1 MFICSYTEYV
11 GFKESIGALLLAVDK
26 IREKHLLD
34 DYALKIIIRND
45 DCQEVEAIG
54 KAVELVT
61 KVNVDVIIGPTCNA
75 PAVAV
80 SVMSSY
86 FNVPNYVWGLTT
98 TNELA
103 LDKRSSTVT
112 SLAANYISLGMAVVA
127 VMQHFEWNEFAFVY
141 SSTEDEQKCNILLT
155 DIERVIYNNPVVTV
169 TTTADVKSAS
179 ANDTRTALQ
188 DVSGKARGAVSVIV
202 VCLSKNA
209 NKRTFILTAK
219 DENRLTDDY
228 VYIFADLPSK
238 FIKSIDLKNETEY
251 VWEDQSNPPDGRDEE
266 ASEAFKRTFMLTD
279 LDEDDISSASS
290 VPFVDAVSKKMEDP
304 LLSQLN
310 STVSNGWTIAQYAPG
325 LHDAMII
332 YANALNRTLEL
343 GGDYK
348 NGALIA
354 KMSAGTHEG
363 ALSNVTIASNGL
375 RLSDFVFNGL
385 GSSNEVKRLL
395 VIEMSNQGRNAT
407 VNPQYRPEE
416 EDNVVWSGR
425 TRPGTVPECGF
436 VGVCYSFLGTYYLY
450 VIIGGVIGGVLIL
463 TIIGTIIWAVRAR
476 HAEKARFNALWKIP
490 FYELTATTVRRSRSQ
505 SFLSSDRSARTL
517 DEGTKSENENVC
529 YFYHGKDT
537 YIGFKHMVA
546 IKFDAKRNTEF
557 GKMYQI
563 VHDNLNRFAGITYNA
578 GITYSLWRFCSRG
591 SVQDVITKGSLPVDS
606 IFVQSMLM
614 DIAAIC
620 MVDERWQVKISLFGL
635 TYIKEHETVK
645 DEDLLWTAPEILRG
659 DVDRIGYTEGDLY
672 SFAIIGSEIITKKQ
686 AWDLDNRKETPRDI
700 IRMVSK
706 VSINPP
712 RPEVDLSEVDDDVI
726 RALVGLVRDCWS
738 ENPRHRPGIKNVTQ
752 LLRSMQTE
760 RKINLM
766 DHVMNTLENYASEL
780 EVEVQE
786 RMKELVAEK
795 KKSDLLLLRMLPK
808 PVAEKLKA
816 GECVQPES
824 YNSVTVFFSDV
835 VSFTTLASKCTP
847 MQVVTLLN
855 ELYTFFDETISR
867 HDVYKVETIGDGYLC
882 ASGVPIRNGLEHIR
896 EICNLALELVIGL
909 KEFRVP
915 HLPNECISIRVGI
928 HSGSVVAGVVG
939 LTMPRY
945 CLFGDTVNT
954 SSRME
959 SNGKAGRIH
968 LSADAKELL
977 SKNYIGYHTRP
988 RGDVLIKGKGVMS
1001 THWLVGFGN
1010 QMILKEGEIYED
1022 DRSVIDV
1029 SNVNIDSY

>member
-1 MFICSYTEYV
+1 MVDERWQVKISLFGLTYIKEHETVKDEDLLWTAPEILRGDVDRIGYTEGDLYSFAIIGSEIITKKQAWDLDNRKETPRDIIRMVSKVSINPPRPEVDLSEVDDDVIRALV
-11 GFKESIGALLLAVDK
+11 GLVRDCWSENPRHRPGIKNVTQLLRSMQTERKINLMDHVMNTLENYASELEVEVQERMKELVAEKKKSDLLLLRMLPKPVA
-26 IREKHLLD
+26 EK
-34 DYALKIIIRND
+34 LKAGE
-45 DCQEVEAIG
+45 CVQPE
-54 KAVELVT
+54 
-61 KVNVDVIIGPTCNA
+61 
-75 PAVAV
+75 
-80 SVMSSY
+80 SY
-86 FNVPNYVWGLTT
+86 N
-98 TNELA
+98 
-103 LDKRSSTVT
+103 S
-112 SLAANYISLGMAVVA
+112 
-127 VMQHFEWNEFAFVY
+127 
-141 SSTEDEQKCNILLT
+141 
-155 DIERVIYNNPVVTV
+155 VTV
-169 TTTADVKSAS
+169 FFSDVVSFTTLAS
-179 ANDTRTALQ
+179 KCTPMQ
-188 DVSGKARGAVSVIV
+188 
-202 VCLSKNA
+202 
-209 NKRTFILTAK
+209 
-219 DENRLTDDY
+219 
-228 VYIFADLPSK
+228 
-238 FIKSIDLKNETEY
+238 
-251 VWEDQSNPPDGRDEE
+251 
-266 ASEAFKRTFMLTD
+266 
-279 LDEDDISSASS
+279 
-290 VPFVDAVSKKMEDP
+290 
-304 LLSQLN
+304 
-310 STVSNGWTIAQYAPG
+310 
-325 LHDAMII
+325 
-332 YANALNRTLEL
+332 
-343 GGDYK
+343 
-348 NGALIA
+348 
-354 KMSAGTHEG
+354 
-363 ALSNVTIASNGL
+363 
-375 RLSDFVFNGL
+375 
-385 GSSNEVKRLL
+385 
-395 VIEMSNQGRNAT
+395 
-407 VNPQYRPEE
+407 
-416 EDNVVWSGR
+416 
-425 TRPGTVPECGF
+425 
-436 VGVCYSFLGTYYLY
+436 
-450 VIIGGVIGGVLIL
+450 
-463 TIIGTIIWAVRAR
+463 
-476 HAEKARFNALWKIP
+476 
-490 FYELTATTVRRSRSQ
+490 
-505 SFLSSDRSARTL
+505 
-517 DEGTKSENENVC
+517 
-529 YFYHGKDT
+529 
-537 YIGFKHMVA
+537 
-546 IKFDAKRNTEF
+546 
-557 GKMYQI
+557 
-563 VHDNLNRFAGITYNA
+563 
-578 GITYSLWRFCSRG
+578 
-591 SVQDVITKGSLPVDS
+591 
-606 IFVQSMLM
+606 
-614 DIAAIC
+614 IC

-915 HLPNECISIRVGI
+915 HLPHECISIRVGI

-988 RGDVLIKGKGVMS
+988 RGDVLIKV
-1001 THWLVGFGN
+1001 
-1010 QMILKEGEIYED
+1010 
-1022 DRSVIDV
+1022 R
-1029 SNVNIDSY
+1029 